1 MLETNRIYL
10 KSEPSGEIGIG
21 KITTAELSDIM
32 ELGKN
37 NWGRKNYLK
46 NFASESKRFVRFKG
60 IFNTGLDGDIGNIGT
75 IKLVKKK
82 ALSPEYSKRDDSIY
96 FVFFKLSK
104 ASIELDCK
112 IQSSARFNSES
123 LIEESV
129 PICFPNCITDE
140 VYGHLNC
147 NVCIQYR
154 YDGRLIS
161 GWEKTWVERESIE
174 QFVLFYYSS
183 SGAQLI
189 ARF

>member
-1 MLETNRIYL
+1 MFDTNRIYL

-21 KITTAELSDIM
+21 KITTAELAEIM
-32 ELGKN
+32 ELGKG

-60 IFNTGLDGDIGNIGT
+60 IFNSGLDGDIGNIGT

-82 ALSPEYSKRDDSIY
+82 SLSPAYTKNADSIY
-96 FVFFKLSK
+96 VAFFKLSK
-104 ASIELDCK
+104 ASIEFDCK
-112 IQSSARFNSES
+112 IQSSARFNYES

-129 PICFPNCITDE
+129 PICFPECITDE

-183 SGAQLI
+183 SGAKLI